1 MSKIP
6 LAIILVKLE
15 ILFLIG
21 IICNGFFLEI
31 KLTIDFFF
39 QNSLGTKMFCNHPL
53 FFKKKFTSFTRK
65 GGHLFRILRFITKH
79 CNIRERLNSHVIRRV
94 SLITLVRSIGSI
106 YVSSNYRI

>member
-53 FFKKKFTSFTRK
+53 FF
-65 GGHLFRILRFITKH
+65 
-79 CNIRERLNSHVIRRV
+79 
-94 SLITLVRSIGSI
+94 
-106 YVSSNYRI
+106 